1 MYETDIKP
9 ATLPQFAAIFDEIC
23 KKPVRG
29 ILLNFY
35 GLGYAGMPDQPDR
48 YDVFY
53 AERGIVRVS
62 PYSGPW
68 GWMNDTAVELTDR
81 VVAAVMEKYGLAD
94 GVPVVASGGSMG
106 GHAALIYSLYA
117 QKTPAA
123 CAADCPVCDLP
134 YHSTERPDLPR
145 TMFTAF
151 RHMPGTL
158 QQAMQARSPLHQAE
172 RMPHIPYY
180 IVHGEADAD
189 VNKNMHSDRFVAE
202 LRKTHGDVT
211 YVEVPGMKHCQ
222 MPEETAR
229 AYHAF
234 ILSAFG
240 LG

>member
-1 MYETDIKP
+1 
-9 ATLPQFAAIFDEIC
+9 
-23 KKPVRG
+23 
-29 ILLNFY
+29 
-35 GLGYAGMPDQPDR
+35 
-48 YDVFY
+48 
-53 AERGIVRVS
+53 
-62 PYSGPW
+62 
-68 GWMNDTAVELTDR
+68 
-81 VVAAVMEKYGLAD
+81 
-94 GVPVVASGGSMG
+94 
-106 GHAALIYSLYA
+106 
-117 QKTPAA
+117 
-123 CAADCPVCDLP
+123 
-134 YHSTERPDLPR
+134 
-145 TMFTAF
+145 MFTAF

-229 AYHAF
+229 TYHAF